1 MARRPVFVAALVAI
15 AVAVLGGAMTDTGP
29 WYRGLDK
36 SAWNPPD
43 AVFGP
48 AWTVIYALCVWAAVE
63 GWRAAATSRDR
74 AWLVSLFFVNAVL
87 NVGWSF
93 VFFALNRPD
102 WALAEVAT
110 LWISVASLIVFLWP
124 RSRRAG
130 ALLVPYLVWVA
141 FAAFLNL
148 RVVQLNGPFG

>member
-29 WYRGLDK
+29 GYRGLDK